1 MRITFG
7 NELEGLGSMVA
18 DLGGKVESQTCV
30 TWASVPPGFTISTAA
45 CRAFYD
51 DSETFPDVL
60 ATEIER
66 GIRHIEALAERR
78 LGGPGEP
85 LLVSVRS
92 GAAISMPGMMDTILN
107 VGLNQSVME
116 VMAGIE
122 GGAEFALDSYRRFI
136 EMFAEIAL
144 GLDPS
149 VFAAVRDDVLA
160 LARVRSIQALDH
172 RWHRGL
178 VDAYLKALSDH
189 GLHIPDDPRLQIR
202 LATIGVFRS
211 WNTRRAKRFRQANGI
226 SDDLGTAVGSGD
238 GVPEQGRLG
247 HGLLAEIEF
256 RNFWRI
262 SAEISGEV
270 SSVDAS
276 LQDPL
281 QARKTA
287 WAMLPDAYAEL
298 VSIGERLEGHYRDV
312 QDLEFTVSME
322 NCGCFR
328 RAVLKAP
335 GRHKIRG

>member
-1 MRITFG
+1 MRIYTFG
-7 NELEGLGSMVA
+7 NGTAEGLGSMVA
-18 DLGGKVESQTCV
+18 DLGGKGAGLADMCHVGV
-30 TWASVPPGFTISTAA
+30 PVPPGFTISTAA

-149 VFAAVRDDVLA
+149 IFAAVRDDVLS

-226 SDDLGTAVGSGD
+226 SDDLGTAVTVQAMVFGNLGLIRP
-238 GVPEQGRLG
+238 PESPLLEIQIPEKKGCLG
-247 HGLLAEIEF
+247 NIYPKPKVKM
-256 RNFWRI
+256 
-262 SAEISGEV
+262 S
-270 SSVDAS
+270 
-276 LQDPL
+276 
-281 QARKTA
+281 
-287 WAMLPDAYAEL
+287 
-298 VSIGERLEGHYRDV
+298 
-312 QDLEFTVSME
+312 
-322 NCGCFR
+322 
-328 RAVLKAP
+328 
-335 GRHKIRG
+335 